1 MLNSREI
8 KILEFL
14 IKHGDVPENR
24 ILEDNKIN
32 KRNFLY
38 NLQNINAFLE
48 NMGLKKIE
56 RREKLLYFDIT
67 QNLEKIYIVLNNI
80 GKFDQKERIKILE
93 YKLFFDEKLNLKKIS
108 EDLEVSKTTIKK
120 DFHILKNILSE
131 KNIKILY
138 KNNFGYYIE
147 YNNSEYKEW
156 LKTKKIE
163 ELLFQNK
170 KERNIYLE
178 YIKKIFLKNFGY
190 INTNKVSAFLNDINE
205 NLKLNMK
212 DDVYQI
218 LYSYLLVIINE
229 NDRKEKVSLLFI
241 EKTMEFKIIRES
253 LKKNNIENLD
263 RVSIIKFVDFLM
275 GITINKLNL
284 ETWLN
289 EEILIRKMM
298 KEFFRYADLN
308 VINDEVLFEC
318 LIYHLKPTIYRIK
331 KGIHISNTIFNELIK
346 NNDPILE
353 ITRKVVSVI
362 ESEINISFPEDEVAL
377 LGYHF
382 KASAERN
389 SDCIKKKI
397 ILVCGLGV
405 GTSKLLEHNLKEKF
419 NMEIVAVIP
428 YYKLDEIINSE
439 LEIDLILTTLELKN
453 IYNIPVLKINPL
465 LDEKDINKISQY
477 GVSKRKRK
485 ILLSELL
492 KVIEENP
499 DREKLIKKLEIKFR
513 DDVLDDI
520 NNKKEKMEEYIN
532 YSDIVMCN
540 ESLDWKQAIK
550 MIGKNMKQ
558 QGYITDKYIQEMI
571 DNIKK
576 FGSYIVI
583 EEGIAIPH
591 GNISKNVMKNG
602 ISLLI
607 SKKKVFL
614 PDKKFVNIFIAFA
627 IKERENQQKVLKFI
641 FELATRENLKENL
654 IKLTNIKNVIS
665 YLKEE

>member
-229 NDRKEKVSLLFI
+229 NDRKEKVSLLFV

-499 DREKLIKKLEIKFR
+499 DREKLIKKFEIKFR

-550 MIGKNMKQ
+550 MIGKNMKK

-591 GNISKNVMKNG
+591 GNISKNVMKDG

-607 SKKKVFL
+607 SKKKIFL

-641 FELATRENLKENL
+641 FELATRENLKEHL

>member
-439 LEIDLILTTLELKN
+439 LEIDLILTNLELKN
-453 IYNIPVLKINPL
+453 INNIKVLKINPL

-520 NNKKEKMEEYIN
+520 NNKKEKMEEYIH

-550 MIGKNMKQ
+550 MIGKNMKK

-591 GNISKNVMKNG
+591 GNISKNVMKDG

>member
-298 KEFFRYADLN
+298 KDFFRYADLN

-550 MIGKNMKQ
+550 MIGKNMKK

-591 GNISKNVMKNG
+591 GNISKNVMKDG

-607 SKKKVFL
+607 SKKKIFL

>member
-253 LKKNNIENLD
+253 LKKNNIENLN

-550 MIGKNMKQ
+550 MIGKNMKK

-591 GNISKNVMKNG
+591 GNISKNVMKDG

-607 SKKKVFL
+607 SKKKIFL
-614 PDKKFVNIFIAFA
+614 PDKIFVNIFIAFA

>member
-170 KERNIYLE
+170 KERHIYLE

-241 EKTMEFKIIRES
+241 EKTMEFKIIKES

-520 NNKKEKMEEYIN
+520 NNKKEKMEEYIH

-550 MIGKNMKQ
+550 MIGKNMKK

>member
-241 EKTMEFKIIRES
+241 EKTMEFKIIKES

-382 KASAERN
+382 KASAARN

-520 NNKKEKMEEYIN
+520 NNKKEKMEEYIH

-550 MIGKNMKQ
+550 MIGKNMKK

>member
-14 IKHGDVPENR
+14 IKRGDVPENR

-241 EKTMEFKIIRES
+241 EKTMEFKIIKES

-331 KGIHISNTIFNELIK
+331 KGIHISNTIFNELIR

-389 SDCIKKKI
+389 SNCIKKKI

-520 NNKKEKMEEYIN
+520 NNKKEKMEEYIH

-550 MIGKNMKQ
+550 MIGKNMKK

>member
-485 ILLSELL
+485 ILG
-492 KVIEENP
+492 K
-499 DREKLIKKLEIKFR
+499 IK
-513 DDVLDDI
+513 
-520 NNKKEKMEEYIN
+520 
-532 YSDIVMCN
+532 
-540 ESLDWKQAIK
+540 A
-550 MIGKNMKQ
+550 
-558 QGYITDKYIQEMI
+558 
-571 DNIKK
+571 
-576 FGSYIVI
+576 
-583 EEGIAIPH
+583 
-591 GNISKNVMKNG
+591 
-602 ISLLI
+602 
-607 SKKKVFL
+607 
-614 PDKKFVNIFIAFA
+614 
-627 IKERENQQKVLKFI
+627 
-641 FELATRENLKENL
+641 
-654 IKLTNIKNVIS
+654 
-665 YLKEE
+665 

>member
-24 ILEDNKIN
+24 LLEDHKIN
-32 KRNFLY
+32 KRHFFY
-38 NLQNINAFLE
+38 NVQIINAFLE

-56 RREKLLYFDIT
+56 RREKLIYFDIT

-229 NDRKEKVSLLFI
+229 NDRKEKVSLLFV

-382 KASAERN
+382 RASAERN

-550 MIGKNMKQ
+550 MIGKNMKK

-591 GNISKNVMKNG
+591 GNISKNVMKDG

-607 SKKKVFL
+607 SKKKIFL

-641 FELATRENLKENL
+641 FELATRENLKEHL

>member
-241 EKTMEFKIIRES
+241 EKTMEFKIIKES

-382 KASAERN
+382 KASAARN

-520 NNKKEKMEEYIN
+520 NNKKEKMEEYIH

>member
-241 EKTMEFKIIRES
+241 EKTMEFKIIKES

-362 ESEINISFPEDEVAL
+362 ENEINISFPEDEVAL

-550 MIGKNMKQ
+550 MIGKNMKK

-591 GNISKNVMKNG
+591 GNISKNVMKDG

>member
-120 DFHILKNILSE
+120 DFHIFKNILSE

-170 KERNIYLE
+170 KERNIYLK

-241 EKTMEFKIIRES
+241 EKTMEFKIIKES

-520 NNKKEKMEEYIN
+520 NNKKEKMEEYIH

>member
-241 EKTMEFKIIRES
+241 EKTMEFKIIKES

-331 KGIHISNTIFNELIK
+331 KGIHISNTIFNELIR

-389 SDCIKKKI
+389 SNCIKKKI

-520 NNKKEKMEEYIN
+520 NNKKEKMEEYIH

-550 MIGKNMKQ
+550 MIGKNMKK

>member
-56 RREKLLYFDIT
+56 RREKILYFDIT

-170 KERNIYLE
+170 KERHIYLE

-241 EKTMEFKIIRES
+241 EKTMEFKIIKES

-465 LDEKDINKISQY
+465 LDEKNINKISQY

-520 NNKKEKMEEYIN
+520 NNKKEKMEEYIH

-550 MIGKNMKQ
+550 MIGKNMKK

>member
-241 EKTMEFKIIRES
+241 EKTMEFKIIKES

-382 KASAERN
+382 KASAARN

>member
-1 MLNSREI
+1 
-8 KILEFL
+8 
-14 IKHGDVPENR
+14 
-24 ILEDNKIN
+24 
-32 KRNFLY
+32 
-38 NLQNINAFLE
+38 
-48 NMGLKKIE
+48 MGLKKIE

-241 EKTMEFKIIRES
+241 EKTMEFKIIKES

-298 KEFFRYADLN
+298 KEFFRYTDLN

-389 SDCIKKKI
+389 SNCIKKKI

-477 GVSKRKRK
+477 GISKRKRK

-520 NNKKEKMEEYIN
+520 NNKKEKMEEYIH

-550 MIGKNMKQ
+550 MIGKNMKK

>member
-241 EKTMEFKIIRES
+241 EKTMEFKIIKES

-263 RVSIIKFVDFLM
+263 RVSIIKFVNFLM

-298 KEFFRYADLN
+298 KEFFRYTDLN

-362 ESEINISFPEDEVAL
+362 ENEINISFPEDEVAL

-419 NMEIVAVIP
+419 NMEIVTVIP

-550 MIGKNMKQ
+550 MIGKNMKK

-591 GNISKNVMKNG
+591 GNISKNVMKDG

>member
-241 EKTMEFKIIRES
+241 EKTMEFKIIKES

-520 NNKKEKMEEYIN
+520 NNKKEKMEEYIH

>member
-275 GITINKLNL
+275 VITINKLNL

-477 GVSKRKRK
+477 GISKRKRK

-550 MIGKNMKQ
+550 MIGKNMKK

-591 GNISKNVMKNG
+591 GNISKNVMKDG

-607 SKKKVFL
+607 SKKKIFL

-641 FELATRENLKENL
+641 FELATRENLKEHL

>member
-241 EKTMEFKIIRES
+241 EKTMEFKIIKES

-275 GITINKLNL
+275 GITINKSNL

-465 LDEKDINKISQY
+465 LDEKNINKISQY

-520 NNKKEKMEEYIN
+520 NNKKEKMEEYIH

-550 MIGKNMKQ
+550 MIGKNMKK

>member
-382 KASAERN
+382 KASAARN

-520 NNKKEKMEEYIN
+520 NNKKEKMEEYIH

-550 MIGKNMKQ
+550 MIGKNMKK

>member
-229 NDRKEKVSLLFI
+229 NDRKEKVSLLFV

-550 MIGKNMKQ
+550 MIGKNMKK

-591 GNISKNVMKNG
+591 GNISKNVMKDG

-607 SKKKVFL
+607 SKKKIFL

-641 FELATRENLKENL
+641 FELATRENLKEHL

>member
-80 GKFDQKERIKILE
+80 AKFDQKERIKILE

-218 LYSYLLVIINE
+218 LYSYLLIIINE

-241 EKTMEFKIIRES
+241 EKTMEFKIIKES

-520 NNKKEKMEEYIN
+520 NNKKEKMEEYIH

>member
-241 EKTMEFKIIRES
+241 EKTMEFKIIKKS

-382 KASAERN
+382 KASAARN

-520 NNKKEKMEEYIN
+520 NNKKEKMEEYIH

>member
-241 EKTMEFKIIRES
+241 EF
-253 LKKNNIENLD
+253 
-263 RVSIIKFVDFLM
+263 
-275 GITINKLNL
+275 
-284 ETWLN
+284 
-289 EEILIRKMM
+289 
-298 KEFFRYADLN
+298 
-308 VINDEVLFEC
+308 
-318 LIYHLKPTIYRIK
+318 
-331 KGIHISNTIFNELIK
+331 
-346 NNDPILE
+346 
-353 ITRKVVSVI
+353 
-362 ESEINISFPEDEVAL
+362 
-377 LGYHF
+377 
-382 KASAERN
+382 
-389 SDCIKKKI
+389 KKK
-397 ILVCGLGV
+397 
-405 GTSKLLEHNLKEKF
+405 
-419 NMEIVAVIP
+419 
-428 YYKLDEIINSE
+428 
-439 LEIDLILTTLELKN
+439 
-453 IYNIPVLKINPL
+453 
-465 LDEKDINKISQY
+465 
-477 GVSKRKRK
+477 
-485 ILLSELL
+485 
-492 KVIEENP
+492 
-499 DREKLIKKLEIKFR
+499 
-513 DDVLDDI
+513 
-520 NNKKEKMEEYIN
+520 
-532 YSDIVMCN
+532 
-540 ESLDWKQAIK
+540 
-550 MIGKNMKQ
+550 
-558 QGYITDKYIQEMI
+558 
-571 DNIKK
+571 
-576 FGSYIVI
+576 
-583 EEGIAIPH
+583 
-591 GNISKNVMKNG
+591 
-602 ISLLI
+602 
-607 SKKKVFL
+607 
-614 PDKKFVNIFIAFA
+614 
-627 IKERENQQKVLKFI
+627 
-641 FELATRENLKENL
+641 
-654 IKLTNIKNVIS
+654 
-665 YLKEE
+665 

>member
-14 IKHGDVPENR
+14 IKRGDVPENR

-331 KGIHISNTIFNELIK
+331 KGIHISNTIFNELIR

-389 SDCIKKKI
+389 SNCIKKKI

-520 NNKKEKMEEYIN
+520 NNKKEKMEEYIH

-550 MIGKNMKQ
+550 MIGKNMKK

-607 SKKKVFL
+607 SKKKIFL

>member
-80 GKFDQKERIKILE
+80 AKFDQKERIKILE

-229 NDRKEKVSLLFI
+229 NDRKEKVSLLFV

-550 MIGKNMKQ
+550 MIGKNMKK

-591 GNISKNVMKNG
+591 GNISKNVMKDG

-607 SKKKVFL
+607 SKKKIFL

-641 FELATRENLKENL
+641 FELATRENLKEHL

>member
-38 NLQNINAFLE
+38 NLENINAFLE

-241 EKTMEFKIIRES
+241 EKTMEFKIIKES

-382 KASAERN
+382 KASAARN

-428 YYKLDEIINSE
+428 YYKLDEIINSK

-520 NNKKEKMEEYIN
+520 NNKKEKMEEYIH

>member
-241 EKTMEFKIIRES
+241 EKTMEFKIIKES

-263 RVSIIKFVDFLM
+263 RVSIIKFVNFLM

-362 ESEINISFPEDEVAL
+362 ESEINISFPEDEMAL

-550 MIGKNMKQ
+550 MIGKNMKK

-591 GNISKNVMKNG
+591 GNISKNVMKDG

-607 SKKKVFL
+607 SKKKIFL

>member
-1 MLNSREI
+1 M
-8 KILEFL
+8 
-14 IKHGDVPENR
+14 
-24 ILEDNKIN
+24 
-32 KRNFLY
+32 
-38 NLQNINAFLE
+38 
-48 NMGLKKIE
+48 
-56 RREKLLYFDIT
+56 
-67 QNLEKIYIVLNNI
+67 
-80 GKFDQKERIKILE
+80 
-93 YKLFFDEKLNLKKIS
+93 
-108 EDLEVSKTTIKK
+108 
-120 DFHILKNILSE
+120 
-131 KNIKILY
+131 
-138 KNNFGYYIE
+138 
-147 YNNSEYKEW
+147 
-156 LKTKKIE
+156 
-163 ELLFQNK
+163 
-170 KERNIYLE
+170 
-178 YIKKIFLKNFGY
+178 
-190 INTNKVSAFLNDINE
+190 
-205 NLKLNMK
+205 
-212 DDVYQI
+212 
-218 LYSYLLVIINE
+218 
-229 NDRKEKVSLLFI
+229 
-241 EKTMEFKIIRES
+241 
-253 LKKNNIENLD
+253 
-263 RVSIIKFVDFLM
+263 
-275 GITINKLNL
+275 
-284 ETWLN
+284 
-289 EEILIRKMM
+289 
-298 KEFFRYADLN
+298 N

-419 NMEIVAVIP
+419 NMEIVAVMP

-520 NNKKEKMEEYIN
+520 NNKKEKMEEYIH

-550 MIGKNMKQ
+550 MIGKNMKK
-558 QGYITDKYIQEMI
+558 QGYGHKRS
-571 DNIKK
+571 
-576 FGSYIVI
+576 FL
-583 EEGIAIPH
+583 
-591 GNISKNVMKNG
+591 NVF
-602 ISLLI
+602 S
-607 SKKKVFL
+607 FL
-614 PDKKFVNIFIAFA
+614 
-627 IKERENQQKVLKFI
+627 
-641 FELATRENLKENL
+641 
-654 IKLTNIKNVIS
+654 
-665 YLKEE
+665 

>member
-550 MIGKNMKQ
+550 MIGKNMKK

-591 GNISKNVMKNG
+591 GNISKNVMKDG

-607 SKKKVFL
+607 SKKKIFL

>member
-241 EKTMEFKIIRES
+241 EKTMEFKIIKES

-550 MIGKNMKQ
+550 MIGKNMKK

-641 FELATRENLKENL
+641 FELATRENLKEHL

>member
-241 EKTMEFKIIRES
+241 EKTMEFKIIKES

-263 RVSIIKFVDFLM
+263 RVSIIKFVNFLM

-298 KEFFRYADLN
+298 KQFFRYTDLN

-550 MIGKNMKQ
+550 MIGKNMKK